1 MKISTIVLAVVV
13 VCLIPLGWYVGAGIG
28 YRNKEATLRA
38 SFTAIQGENKADYDA
53 MWKIIKESFNV
64 AETERATFE
73 KAYTSIMNRPANS
86 NDQPLPGMLL
96 AMGVNPPK
104 IDSGLYKKV
113 QNAIEGQ
120 RTNFAN
126 DQKQMLDIKREH
138 DTLRTTFPGS
148 IFLGNVKEL
157 EIKLVTSTRTENAF
171 STGKDDEVLK

>member
-1 MKISTIVLAVVV
+1 
-13 VCLIPLGWYVGAGIG
+13 
-28 YRNKEATLRA
+28 
-38 SFTAIQGENKADYDA
+38 
-53 MWKIIKESFNV
+53 
-64 AETERATFE
+64 
-73 KAYTSIMNRPANS
+73 
-86 NDQPLPGMLL
+86 
-96 AMGVNPPK
+96 
-104 IDSGLYKKV
+104 V